1 MDLIKSL
8 ADPSQLTLAEKISGG
23 LLVAAVGM
31 SITFLA
37 LLFLWLVIGLMSKT
51 ISGMNTSQQKPAK
64 ATAST
69 KDVQPVAHV
78 AQPKEEEDEN
88 LVAVITAA
96 IAASLQTSIHQVVVT
111 KIARVEE
118 DSPAWAKSGRIEQIN
133 TRF

>member
-1 MDLIKSL
+1 MELIRSL
-8 ADPSQLTLAEKISGG
+8 ADPSQLSLAEKLSGG

-51 ISGMNTSQQKPAK
+51 ISGIDKNQQKPTES
-64 ATAST
+64 ATPAEAA
-69 KDVQPVAHV
+69 QPVVQAV
-78 AQPKEEEDEN
+78 DTADDEN

-111 KIARVEE
+111 KIARVED